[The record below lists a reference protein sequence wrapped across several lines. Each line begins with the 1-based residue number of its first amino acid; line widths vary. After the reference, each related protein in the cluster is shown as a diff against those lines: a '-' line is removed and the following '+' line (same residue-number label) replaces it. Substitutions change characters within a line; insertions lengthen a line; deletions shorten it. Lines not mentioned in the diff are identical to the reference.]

1 MDKENYRKVVKICE
15 KGRCKMKVIINSCL
29 LTELLKNF
37 QTSLDNMRVIGET
50 YSVEDMNELVE
61 EFAKFNIKPD
71 DIIGKTIIFKCQS
84 ISAYA

>member
-1 MDKENYRKVVKICE
+1 
-15 KGRCKMKVIINSCL
+15 MKVIINSCL

-71 DIIGKTIIFKCQS
+71 IGKTIIFKCQS

>member
-1 MDKENYRKVVKICE
+1 
-15 KGRCKMKVIINSCL
+15 MKVIINSCL

-61 EFAKFNIKPD
+61 EFSKFNIKPD
-71 DIIGKTIIFKCQS
+71 DIIGKIIIFKCQS

>member
-1 MDKENYRKVVKICE
+1 
-15 KGRCKMKVIINSCL
+15 MKVIINSCL

-50 YSVEDMNELVE
+50 YSVEDINE

-84 ISAYA
+84 ISA

>member
-1 MDKENYRKVVKICE
+1 
-15 KGRCKMKVIINSCL
+15 MKVIINSCL

-61 EFAKFNIKPD
+61 EFANIKPD

-84 ISAYA
+84 ISA

>member
-1 MDKENYRKVVKICE
+1 
-15 KGRCKMKVIINSCL
+15 MKVIINSCL

-50 YSVEDMNELVE
+50 YSVEDMNE
-61 EFAKFNIKPD
+61 EFSKFNIKPD

-84 ISAYA
+84 ISA

>member
-1 MDKENYRKVVKICE
+1 
-15 KGRCKMKVIINSCL
+15 MKVIINSCL

-71 DIIGKTIIFKCQS
+71 DIIGKIIIFKCQS

>member
-1 MDKENYRKVVKICE
+1 
-15 KGRCKMKVIINSCL
+15 MKVIINSCL

-61 EFAKFNIKPD
+61 EFAKFNISLMILLVKL
-71 DIIGKTIIFKCQS
+71 
-84 ISAYA
+84 

>member
-1 MDKENYRKVVKICE
+1 
-15 KGRCKMKVIINSCL
+15 MKVIINSCL

-61 EFAKFNIKPD
+61 EFNIKPD

>member
-1 MDKENYRKVVKICE
+1 
-15 KGRCKMKVIINSCL
+15 MKVIINSCL

-50 YSVEDMNELVE
+50 YSVEDMNEE
-61 EFAKFNIKPD
+61 FNIKPD

>member
-1 MDKENYRKVVKICE
+1 
-15 KGRCKMKVIINSCL
+15 MKVISCL

-61 EFAKFNIKPD
+61 EFAKIKPD

>member
-1 MDKENYRKVVKICE
+1 
-15 KGRCKMKVIINSCL
+15 MKVIINSCL

-50 YSVEDMNELVE
+50 YSVEDMNE

-71 DIIGKTIIFKCQS
+71 DIIGKTIISINKCLT
-84 ISAYA
+84 

>member
-1 MDKENYRKVVKICE
+1 
-15 KGRCKMKVIINSCL
+15 MKVIINSCL

-50 YSVEDMNELVE
+50 YSVEDMNE
-61 EFAKFNIKPD
+61 EFAKFNIRPD

>member
-1 MDKENYRKVVKICE
+1 
-15 KGRCKMKVIINSCL
+15 MKVIINGCL

-50 YSVEDMNELVE
+50 YSVEDMNE
-61 EFAKFNIKPD
+61 EFSKFNIKPD

>member
-1 MDKENYRKVVKICE
+1 
-15 KGRCKMKVIINSCL
+15 MKVIINSCL

-61 EFAKFNIKPD
+61 EFSKFNIKPD
-71 DIIGKTIIFKCQS
+71 DIIGIF
-84 ISAYA
+84 

>member
-1 MDKENYRKVVKICE
+1 
-15 KGRCKMKVIINSCL
+15 MKVIINSCL

-61 EFAKFNIKPD
+61 EFAK
-71 DIIGKTIIFKCQS
+71 
-84 ISAYA
+84 

>member
-1 MDKENYRKVVKICE
+1 
-15 KGRCKMKVIINSCL
+15 MKVIINSCL

-50 YSVEDMNELVE
+50 YSVEDMNDE

-84 ISAYA
+84 ISA